1 MQFSENFI
9 AFHEIMKKS
18 MILSIF
24 NHKRT
29 KSEPKMDPKCTK
41 KVQKKGPKWPKNG
54 RKMAEK
60 WPKSG
65 RKMVLKIDTTP
76 EREKCKERKS
86 LKNSTLKLNL
96 ISRNVL
102 KLAIILSFLDQF

>member
-1 MQFSENFI
+1 MAE
-9 AFHEIMKKS
+9 
-18 MILSIF
+18 
-24 NHKRT
+24 
-29 KSEPKMDPKCTK
+29 
-41 KVQKKGPKWPKNG
+41 KWPKKGRKKAEKWPQNG

-60 WPKSG
+60 WSKSG

-96 ISRNVL
+96 IISRNVL
-102 KLAIILSFLDQF
+102 KWR

>member
-1 MQFSENFI
+1 MQCSENFI
-9 AFHEIMKKS
+9 AFHEIMKK
-18 MILSIF
+18 IDDFIDF
-24 NHKRT
+24 QPQTDQKRA
-29 KSEPKMDPKCTK
+29 KNGPKMHQNAPKKDK
-41 KVQKKGPKWPKNG
+41 KKKDQNG

-60 WPKSG
+60 WPKNG

-102 KLAIILSFLDQF
+102 KWR

>member
-41 KVQKKGPKWPKNG
+41 KGPKKDQKRTKKGPKK
-54 RKMAEK
+54 
-60 WPKSG
+60 
-65 RKMVLKIDTTP
+65 
-76 EREKCKERKS
+76 
-86 LKNSTLKLNL
+86 
-96 ISRNVL
+96 
-102 KLAIILSFLDQF
+102 DQKQHFEELEPP